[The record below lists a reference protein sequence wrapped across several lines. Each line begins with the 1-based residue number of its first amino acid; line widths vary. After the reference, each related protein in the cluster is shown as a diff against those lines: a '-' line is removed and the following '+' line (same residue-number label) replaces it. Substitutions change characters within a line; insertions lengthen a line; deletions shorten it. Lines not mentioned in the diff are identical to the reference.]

1 MSVNTEYNVLKLIGS
16 ILLLLATTGIGFV
29 FAGKLAARPKQIRR
43 LIHALAILET
53 EIGYGSRNLATACS
67 HIGKRNLENIS
78 ELFHQMSLRLTTMD
92 GAATYECLKLAVQ
105 DWWPTT
111 AMKSS
116 EKEVFLQFC
125 KTLGKSD
132 RHDQLAHL
140 ALVKQN
146 LQVEEQKA
154 REEQIQYEKMVRTLG
169 VLTGALL
176 IILLY

>member
-1 MSVNTEYNVLKLIGS
+1 MLKLIGC

-29 FAGKLAARPKQIRR
+29 FAGRLASRPKQIRR

-53 EIGYGSRNLATACS
+53 EIEYGNRNLAVACQ
-67 HIGKRNLENIS
+67 HIGERKLGNVS
-78 ELFHQMSLRLTTMD
+78 ELFRQMSLHLTTMD
-92 GAATYECLKLAVQ
+92 GAATYDCLRLAVQ
-105 DWWPTT
+105 DWWPAT
-111 AMKSS
+111 AMKLS

-132 RHDQLAHL
+132 RQDQLAHL

-146 LQVEEQKA
+146 LKAEEHQA
-154 REEQIQYEKMVRTLG
+154 REEQAQYEKMVRTLG
-169 VLTGALL
+169 VLAGALL

>member
-1 MSVNTEYNVLKLIGS
+1 MLKLIGC
-16 ILLLLATTGIGFV
+16 ILLLLATSGIGFV

-53 EIGYGSRNLATACS
+53 EIGYGSRNLAAACQS
-67 HIGKRNLENIS
+67 IGERNLDNVS
-78 ELFHQMSLRLTTMD
+78 KLFQNMTLRLTTMD
-92 GAATYECLKLAVQ
+92 GAATYDCLQLAVQ

-111 AMKSS
+111 AMKTS

-132 RHDQLAHL
+132 RHDQLTHL

-154 REEQIQYEKMVRTLG
+154 REEQVQYEKMVRTLG